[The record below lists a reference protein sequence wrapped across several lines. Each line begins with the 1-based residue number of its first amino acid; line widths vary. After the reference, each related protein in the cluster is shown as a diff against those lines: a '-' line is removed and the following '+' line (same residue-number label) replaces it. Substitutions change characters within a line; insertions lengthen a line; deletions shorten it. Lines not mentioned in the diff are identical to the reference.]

1 MRSFLFKNA
10 QNLELVLIRIFHR
23 INLHL
28 LNLLKKALKQNHLG
42 NIDKKSLQTLYYFL
56 RCYFAYYLNS
66 IVLKGL
72 SFFFI
77 VKALQK
83 ECDGLGA
90 VSQGGKTVLVPPS
103 Y

>member
-42 NIDKKSLQTLYYFL
+42 NIDKKSL
-56 RCYFAYYLNS
+56 
-66 IVLKGL
+66 
-72 SFFFI
+72 
-77 VKALQK
+77 
-83 ECDGLGA
+83 
-90 VSQGGKTVLVPPS
+90 
-103 Y
+103 